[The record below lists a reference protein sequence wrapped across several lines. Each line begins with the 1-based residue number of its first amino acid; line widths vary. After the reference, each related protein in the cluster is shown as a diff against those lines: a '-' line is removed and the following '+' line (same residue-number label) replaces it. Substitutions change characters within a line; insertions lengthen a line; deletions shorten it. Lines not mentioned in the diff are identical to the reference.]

1 MACLDSDRLV
11 VMPSCRKKQRKQGSD
26 MAGHRG
32 SQWTAEED
40 RRLLDLIRMNKSWV
54 LISAALSRNVK
65 SIRDRARHLERQAK
79 MESAALDA
87 DRTARIGA

>member
-1 MACLDSDRLV
+1 
-11 VMPSCRKKQRKQGSD
+11 

-32 SQWTAEED
+32 SQWTVEED
-40 RRLLDLIRMNKSWV
+40 RRLLDLIRMKKSWV

-79 MESAALDA
+79 MEAAGPDAAGSERDKRPSKLRPSAVPERHEPKVTSL
-87 DRTARIGA
+87 

>member
-1 MACLDSDRLV
+1 
-11 VMPSCRKKQRKQGSD
+11 MPSCRKRQGKQGND

-54 LISAALSRNVK
+54 LISAALSRSVK

-79 MESAALDA
+79 MESAAPDA
-87 DRTARIGA
+87 DRIARIGA